1 MRKFNAMLKMYDMY
15 DFQSYS
21 VQMENK
27 YGNNV
32 FHIVVEKDNKK
43 FDIFLYKTVLY
54 INNIKC
60 LIFSKLFIT
69 AMYNEFIVFYK
80 LTK

>member
-1 MRKFNAMLKMYDMY
+1 MKKFNAMLKMYDMY

-27 YGNNV
+27 NGRDV

-43 FDIFLYKTVLY
+43 FDVVLYKTVLY

-69 AMYNEFIVFYK
+69 AMFYEFIVFYK
-80 LTK
+80 LSK